1 MYACQDADSLGDAMQ
16 DRELLRMVA
25 FKLQDTAKRLDSLA
39 SQTNTAL
46 IRAHFGRVARVL
58 REQELK
64 LLALPVNDDGVDEP
78 SASALPDADRTQP
91 RRRAVS

>member
-1 MYACQDADSLGDAMQ
+1 MQ

-46 IRAHFGRVARVL
+46 IRAHLGRVAKVL

-78 SASALPDADRTQP
+78 SARALPDADRTQP